1 MFTCQWNHEHSRWKK
16 FPLPR
21 TITSSAIIHGAMD
34 NVGHNENTLAG
45 KGLSHDTIL
54 MVFQKLADLTETD
67 NVLQKSVIAI

>member
-1 MFTCQWNHEHSRWKK
+1 
-16 FPLPR
+16 
-21 TITSSAIIHGAMD
+21 MD

-67 NVLQKSVIAI
+67 NVLQNSVIIAI